1 MKKYIIR
8 LDDAAEKM
16 NIDNWE
22 KMENILDRYDI
33 KPLVGVIPAI

>member
-22 KMENILDRYDI
+22 KWKIFWTGMILSHW
-33 KPLVGVIPAI
+33 

>member
-16 NIDNWE
+16 NIE
-22 KMENILDRYDI
+22 KWKIFWTGMILSHW
-33 KPLVGVIPAI
+33 